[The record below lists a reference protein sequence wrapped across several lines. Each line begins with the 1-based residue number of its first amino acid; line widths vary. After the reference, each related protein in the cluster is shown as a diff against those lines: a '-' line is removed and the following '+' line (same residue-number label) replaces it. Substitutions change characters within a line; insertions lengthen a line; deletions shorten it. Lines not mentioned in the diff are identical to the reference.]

1 LGDRRWAAAGTCGGK
16 AWAGGGNISETG
28 SGWASSVVRESV
40 RAGACGASAGADSWG
55 DEGVATA
62 GSREGDEAA
71 GMRSVG
77 NGTASD
83 AVMWVSLRSG
93 YTSCMAV
100 LKSCQSLGSSI
111 VSRVVDQV
119 SHEASSV

>member
-1 LGDRRWAAAGTCGGK
+1 MCSRRSWTGNSGAVAGHSCGKPSASGIFDRVGDSRASSAARDSVTAG
-16 AWAGGGNISETG
+16 AGGCS
-28 SGWASSVVRESV
+28 
-40 RAGACGASAGADSWG
+40 

-62 GSREGDEAA
+62 GGREGNEAA
-71 GMRSVG
+71 GMGSG

-111 VSRVVDQV
+111 VSRVMDQV